1 MTSKDDMKRFIAVFC
16 GAQDVVPRK
25 HLHAGKEL
33 GERMA
38 KNHLGLVYGGGGC
51 GVMGAVANA
60 VLEKDGW
67 VTGVFPDHLRELEQ
81 EHKHLNETI
90 ITQDMHE
97 RKKLMYEKS
106 DMFVIMP
113 GGFGTMDEMFEII
126 TWRQIGL
133 HKKPVLIFNHDGYW
147 DHLVALMDN
156 IIAKRFAKP
165 ETREIYEIFD
175 DMDDLMERLKR

>member
-1 MTSKDDMKRFIAVFC
+1 MTNKDEMKRFVAVFC
-16 GAQDVVPRK
+16 GAQDVVPQK
-25 HLHAGKEL
+25 HLRAGKEL

-38 KNHLGLVYGGGGC
+38 KNDLGLVYGGGDC

-60 VLEKDGW
+60 VLESHGW
-67 VTGVFPDHLRELEQ
+67 VTGVFPEHLREIEA
-81 EHKHLNETI
+81 EHKHLSETI

-97 RKKLMYEKS
+97 RKKLMYEQS

-156 IIAKRFAKP
+156 IIEKRFAKP
-165 ETREIYEIFD
+165 ETREIYEVFD
-175 DMDDLMERLKR
+175 DMDDLLERLKR